1 MSDEAE
7 TSYNSLNFYFSPS
20 SMSTKTD
27 NLKIRAT
34 HVLISPSA
42 LAEDLPLNE
51 AQQQQVMQG
60 RKQVEDILHG
70 RDDRLLVIVGPCS
83 IHDPK
88 AGLEYAQRLAVLA
101 DQYRDS
107 LCIVMRVYFEKPR
120 TRMGWKG
127 LINDPALDGSYRIN
141 HGLGL
146 ARKFLLDVTTLGLPA
161 ATEFLDTTFGQYF
174 SDLISLGAIGAR
186 TTESQVHRELA
197 SGLSMPVGFKNRTD
211 GNLDVAIDA
220 IIAAGETH
228 SFPSITKDGAPAIME
243 TTGNPDCFL
252 ILRGGS
258 NGPNYHQQDVHRA
271 AEQMLGAGIKNSII
285 VDCSHGNSEKD
296 YRNQSKVVTAVCAQ
310 IKNPHSAIRGVMIES
325 FLQAGKQNPAD
336 IKQLEYGKSIT
347 DGCIDWNETVTLIG
361 QLAGTVSTSN

>member
-1 MSDEAE
+1 MIS
-7 TSYNSLNFYFSPS
+7 
-20 SMSTKTD
+20 KTD

-42 LAEDLPLNE
+42 LSEDLPLSDKN
-51 AQQQQVMQG
+51 QQQVLEG
-60 RKQVEDILHG
+60 RKQIEDILNG
-70 RDDRLLVIVGPCS
+70 RNQRLLVIVGPCS
-83 IHDPK
+83 IHDPL
-88 AGLEYAQRLAVLA
+88 AGLEYAQRLVTLA
-101 DQYRDS
+101 DKYCES

-127 LINDPALDGSYRIN
+127 LINDPDLDGSYKIN
-141 HGLGL
+141 KGLQL
-146 ARKFLLDVTTLGLPA
+146 ARKFLLDVTELKLPT

-174 SDLISLGAIGAR
+174 SDLISLAAIGAR

-228 SFPSITKDGAPAIME
+228 SFPSITKDGAPAILE

-258 NGPNYHQQDVHRA
+258 NGPNYSQQSVESA
-271 AEQMLGAGIKNSII
+271 SAQMQNAGIKSSII
-285 VDCSHGNSEKD
+285 VDCSHGNSNKD
-296 YRNQSKVVTAVCAQ
+296 YRNQSLVVDDVCNQ
-310 IKNPHSAIRGVMIES
+310 LKNESSAIRGVMIES
-325 FLQAGKQNPAD
+325 NLKAGNQKLTD
-336 IKQLEYGKSIT
+336 IASLEYGKSIT
-347 DGCIDWNETVTLIG
+347 DGCINWQETEQLID
-361 QLAGTVSTSN
+361 QLAVAKQLRF

>member
-1 MSDEAE
+1 M
-7 TSYNSLNFYFSPS
+7 TL
-20 SMSTKTD
+20 KTD

-42 LAEDLPLNE
+42 LAEDLPLSE
-51 AQQQQVMQG
+51 IQQQQVVNG
-60 RKQVEDILHG
+60 RKQVEDILQG
-70 RDDRLLVIVGPCS
+70 RDNRLLVIVGPCS

-88 AGLEYAQRLAVLA
+88 AGLEYAQRLADLA
-101 DQYRDS
+101 DQYRES

-127 LINDPALDGSYRIN
+127 LINDPELDGSYRIN
-141 HGLGL
+141 QGLRL
-146 ARKFLLDVTTLGLPA
+146 ARKFLLDVTAFGLPA

-211 GNLDVAIDA
+211 GNLEVAIDA

-258 NGPNYHQQDVHRA
+258 NGPNYRKQDIQRA
-271 AEQMLGAGIKNSII
+271 TAQMQNAGINSSIV

-296 YRNQSKVVTAVCAQ
+296 YRKQAQVINDVCQQ
-310 IKNPHSAIRGVMIES
+310 IEDHGSVIRGVMIES
-325 FLQAGKQNPAD
+325 FLQAGKQNMDD

-347 DGCIDWNETVTLIG
+347 DGCIDWDETVTLVG
-361 QLAGTVSTSN
+361 QLARAR

>member
-1 MSDEAE
+1 M
-7 TSYNSLNFYFSPS
+7 TL
-20 SMSTKTD
+20 KTD

-42 LAEDLPLNE
+42 LAEDLPLSE
-51 AQQQQVMQG
+51 IQQQQVVNG
-60 RKQVEDILHG
+60 RKQVEDILQG
-70 RDDRLLVIVGPCS
+70 RDNRLLVIVGPCS

-88 AGLEYAQRLAVLA
+88 AGLEYAQRLADLA
-101 DQYRDS
+101 DQYHES

-127 LINDPALDGSYRIN
+127 LINDPELDGSYRIN
-141 HGLGL
+141 QGLRL
-146 ARKFLLDVTTLGLPA
+146 ARKFLLDVTAFGLPA

-211 GNLDVAIDA
+211 GNLEVAIDA

-258 NGPNYHQQDVHRA
+258 NGPNYRKQDIQRA
-271 AEQMLGAGIKNSII
+271 TAQMQNAGINSSIV

-296 YRNQSKVVTAVCAQ
+296 YRKQAQVINDVCQQ
-310 IKNPHSAIRGVMIES
+310 IEDHGSVIRGVMIES
-325 FLQAGKQNPAD
+325 FLQAGKQNMDD

-347 DGCIDWNETVTLIG
+347 DGCIDWDETVTLVG
-361 QLAGTVSTSN
+361 QLARAR

>member
-1 MSDEAE
+1 M
-7 TSYNSLNFYFSPS
+7 TL
-20 SMSTKTD
+20 KTD

-42 LAEDLPLNE
+42 LAEDLPLSE
-51 AQQQQVMQG
+51 TQQQQVVNG
-60 RKQVEDILHG
+60 RKQVEDILQG
-70 RDDRLLVIVGPCS
+70 RDNRLLVIVGPCS

-88 AGLEYAQRLAVLA
+88 AGLEYAQRLADLA
-101 DQYRDS
+101 DQYRES

-127 LINDPALDGSYRIN
+127 LINDPELDGSYRIN
-141 HGLGL
+141 QGLRL
-146 ARKFLLDVTTLGLPA
+146 ARKFLLDVTALGLPA

-211 GNLDVAIDA
+211 GNLEVAIDA

-258 NGPNYHQQDVHRA
+258 NGPNYRKQDIQRA
-271 AEQMLGAGIKNSII
+271 TAQMQNAGINSSIV

-296 YRNQSKVVTAVCAQ
+296 YRKQAQVINDVCQQ
-310 IKNPHSAIRGVMIES
+310 IEDHGSVIRGVMIES
-325 FLQAGKQNPAD
+325 FLQAGKQNMDD

-347 DGCIDWNETVTLIG
+347 DGCIDWDETVTLIG
-361 QLAGTVSTSN
+361 QLARAR

>member
-1 MSDEAE
+1 M
-7 TSYNSLNFYFSPS
+7 N
-20 SMSTKTD
+20 TKTD

-42 LAEDLPLNE
+42 LAEELPLDE
-51 AQQQQVMQG
+51 AQQQQVVLG
-60 RKQVEDILHG
+60 RQQVENILHG
-70 RDDRLLVIVGPCS
+70 HDKRPLVIVGPCS
-83 IHDPK
+83 IHDPV
-88 AGLEYAQRLAVLA
+88 AGLEYAQRLSQLA
-101 DQYRDS
+101 EQYRDT

-127 LINDPALDGSYRIN
+127 LINDPELNGSYRIN
-141 HGLGL
+141 QGLHL
-146 ARKFLLDVTTLGLPA
+146 ARKFLLDVTALGLPT

-220 IIAAGETH
+220 IFAAGETH

-243 TTGNPDCFL
+243 TSGNPDCFL

-258 NGPNYHQQDVHRA
+258 SGPNYSQQDVDA
-271 AEQMLGAGIKNSII
+271 AATKMTKAGIRSSII
-285 VDCSHGNSEKD
+285 VDCSHGNSQKD
-296 YRNQSKVVTAVCAQ
+296 YRNQSKVIADVCQ
-310 IKNPHSAIRGVMIES
+310 QLQDRSSPIHGVMIES
-325 FLQAGKQNPAD
+325 FLQAGNQPLAD
-336 IKQLEYGKSIT
+336 IDHLEYGKSVT
-347 DGCIDWNETVTLIG
+347 DGCIDWDETVTLVS
-361 QLAGTVSTSN
+361 QLAHSVKSRC